1 MLKCVGVCGFSGD
14 EFSQRRSFN
23 TNGVGGKKSRMA
35 RKSLFCLCA
44 LTAAMVLGCEDTK
57 HEAPVGAGGDIGPVL
72 TNKPHDEVTRG
83 FAMNARN
90 GCALDSDCAAGLF
103 CFHGACTSQCSAT
116 KPCDVGTCSERGRC
130 VKSNSAQS
138 LARDLKT
145 DLSEAQKSSVVDSI
159 PGARIHAK
167 PSEKTYVEKGAN
179 KVEMTIVTEESYG
192 AISYTVTDV
201 VDGTIS
207 DVETVEPEIDEVT
220 GQATYII
227 TVNTVQS
234 SLGEQGSVETVV
246 VDTSLGSYEV
256 ALVPQKPATAL
267 YEGSVMADNFAG
279 VGLPIR
285 FGLEVVPE
293 NINKYEDI
301 KGLTLYLP
309 SSGSD
314 LFSPEIVSDASKTV
328 WSKVKMQKS
337 DECIDESNDSCWVAE
352 YSTNDYTF
360 AGSRLVDASQK
371 VNRSIR
377 IEIYG
382 YDADSGMMFD
392 GAMRDIIAGVYRNA
406 DLSGK
411 KQWAKAAMNGV
422 FIANRSS
429 AFDTSAEGFES
440 VDHVKNA
447 EQLRPLDGA
456 AADVCND
463 SSIAALMAFAK
474 CDEDDDACD
483 LSDCASIATLDAYKS
498 SEAAQ
503 KCLLAAADKLVA
515 SDDMVSKII
524 EKLITREATDLNPV
538 HGFATLQEFMNDCAL
553 DGGICKERPEI
564 TCAVDLLGR
573 SYLTSDDSNKVEML
587 KNWHQLLRESYLGRQ
602 YSAWQNDTEVRR
614 KWLENS
620 TSPSF
625 LASTLEKINSDML
638 GLWERNVFNAH
649 QHVMAR
655 QFNQTSLEVLTRVE
669 SDPVIVAER
678 DVILSEF
685 ADGWAGVSDSLSLGL
700 RRYNTLYQNT
710 IDRKTKAAQMR
721 PHLFD
726 LYYAGLVETA
736 LNKDYGNGSLNA
748 SYGKDLFTNV
758 STLRQLDRSF
768 SSLVFMRDAEV
779 VTSTSVDPL
788 TGNALVLSDRKK
800 LAKETVAAAQAR
812 RDKVF
817 DDYDHKTINREQI
830 NATLTNAIDSLQTE
844 LVSICGLP
852 RGCRTV
858 EDKDCAPRAI
868 PGFCGFDIPAD
879 SDRPGDVDKALD
891 VSTVDVNSQI
901 AYYANKKYKI
911 DKNTA
916 LEKNNLYDFYSMTNT
931 GEAAEAILAY
941 RSAVKDVDIAKSE
954 YIALY
959 NKVTIAESTC
969 ESYAANIESW
979 NVSRNEL
986 LRTIQKN
993 IEVINAHYDNIT
1005 QAERDKIA
1013 GELKLLEDAYKQQSD
1028 YIKNWKDVVA
1038 KNYMGEQNK
1047 YITEIN
1053 SLTKYVSD
1061 LEYSASVMDGLKDV
1075 AQSLWEEPTTPDSL
1089 FGFSKFGAAKAVV
1102 TAAFN
1107 VIIFGLEGA
1116 ANTANKKI
1124 ADNEKD
1130 MELSTLNYEYTT
1142 ELDSLNNDLKLQE
1155 LELNLQRS
1163 LAKYDSYGDKDSCMA
1178 ASETDCHSEV
1188 VCNCSDADDDLSDI
1202 YSEVSCPTEKGC
1214 KLETSWYV
1222 MGLDQWILSE
1232 QNAIDSLDEVND
1244 TLRELFEV
1252 QDAYNRDLQDL
1263 DFKRSEYLSLSQDL
1277 IVKREQILKAEIAQ
1291 YTALKHYYAVLQ
1303 RAVTLQSQYDA
1314 AKERLQKINNL
1325 YSTPAAIFAF
1335 ASDLEIVES
1344 KIELAKER
1352 IYDYLAAVEYLSVR
1366 PFVDLRRA
1374 TYLARSTNDL
1384 DAIIDQIDTVVT
1396 KCGGG
1401 TNNVATVEVS
1411 AREMMGI
1418 TQDTAEM
1425 TAGERFRSVIA
1436 KGNIPINSLTR
1447 YTVDSNVRDLVK
1459 KGLDLRS
1466 GTFAVTIDK
1475 QMNLATT
1482 CNAKI
1487 ESIAIQIVGNDVIKP
1502 GAGENVVPTIT
1513 LFYDGQAQLVSCQP
1527 NIDTLVST
1535 INPSNPDESTLDITT
1550 SYGKY
1555 STFVVTPTKI
1565 SPTAKIN
1572 EYGEANI
1579 TLAGKPFATSYTVL
1593 IDTTISENSKIDWD
1607 KVDDIKFKINYS
1619 YQDLFPNTSACVS
1632 L

>member
-1 MLKCVGVCGFSGD
+1 MKYGVTHVGTLGA
-14 EFSQRRSFN
+14 EQNQLAEKRHSQRA
-23 TNGVGGKKSRMA
+23 V
-35 RKSLFCLCA
+35 LCLCA
-44 LTAAMVLGCEDTK
+44 VAAAMSFGCDNNGNSDGSEQAVK
-57 HEAPVGAGGDIGPVL
+57 APVL
-72 TNKPHDEVTRG
+72 TNTPHTAVTRS

-130 VKSNSAQS
+130 VKSNLAQS
-138 LARDLKT
+138 LLRDLNA
-145 DLSEAQKSSVVDSI
+145 DLSEAQKSSVVNSI
-159 PGARIHAK
+159 PGAKVHAK
-167 PSEKTYVEKGAN
+167 PSEKTYVEKGAST
-179 KVEMTIVTEESYG
+179 VEVTIVTEENYG
-192 AISYTVTDV
+192 PISYTVTDV
-201 VDGTIS
+201 LDDTIS

-220 GQATYII
+220 GQATYTIA
-227 TVNTVQS
+227 VNTVQS

-256 ALVPQKPATAL
+256 ALVPQKPATAI
-267 YEGSVMADNFAG
+267 YDGSVMAENFAG
-279 VGLPIR
+279 TGLPLR
-285 FGLEVVPE
+285 FGVEVVPE
-293 NINKYEDI
+293 NINKFEDI
-301 KGLTLYLP
+301 RSLTLYLP
-309 SSGSD
+309 SSGAD
-314 LFSPEIVSDASKTV
+314 LFSPENVSDSAKTV
-328 WSKVKMQKS
+328 WSRLEMKKS
-337 DECIDESNDSCWVAE
+337 EDCIDERNESCWVAE

-360 AGSRLVDASQK
+360 ADSRLVDASQK
-371 VNRSIR
+371 VNRSLR
-377 IEIYG
+377 FEIYG
-382 YDADSGMMFD
+382 YDADAMMFD
-392 GAMRDIIAGVYRNA
+392 GAMRDILAGVYRTA

-411 KQWAKAAMNGV
+411 KQWAKATMDGLFVAT
-422 FIANRSS
+422 RS
-429 AFDTSAEGFES
+429 APFDTAAEGFES
-440 VDHVKNA
+440 VDHVKQT
-447 EQLRPLDGA
+447 ESLRALDSD
-456 AADVCND
+456 AADVCTND
-463 SSIAALMAFAK
+463 SIAALMAFAK
-474 CDEDDDACD
+474 CDENDDTCD
-483 LSDCASIATLDAYKS
+483 LSACASIATLDAYKS

-503 KCLLAAADKLVA
+503 KCLLAASDNLVA
-515 SDDMVSKII
+515 SEDMVSKII

-602 YSAWQNDTEVRR
+602 YSAWQNDVDVRK
-614 KWLENS
+614 KWLENA
-620 TSPSF
+620 TAPSF

-685 ADGWAGVSDSLSLGL
+685 ADGWAGVSDALSLGL
-700 RRYNTLYQNT
+700 RRYNALYQNT
-710 IDRKTKAAQMR
+710 IDRKAKAAQMR

-726 LYYAGLVETA
+726 LYFAGLIETA
-736 LNKDYGNGSLNA
+736 LNRDYGNGSLNA
-748 SYGKDLFTNV
+748 SYGKNLYTNV
-758 STLRQLDRSF
+758 STIRALDRSF
-768 SSLVFMRDAEV
+768 DSLVFMRDAEV

-788 TGNALVLSDRKK
+788 TGNAQVLSERKN

-817 DDYDHKTINREQI
+817 DDYNQKNINREEI
-830 NATLTNAIDSLQTE
+830 NSMLSNSLDSLQSE
-844 LVSICGLP
+844 LVAICGLP
-852 RGCRTV
+852 RGCTSA
-858 EDKDCAPRAI
+858 KDNNCAPRTML
-868 PGFCGFDIPAD
+868 GFCGFDIPAD
-879 SDRPGDVDKALD
+879 SERPGDVNKALD
-891 VSTVDVNSQI
+891 ESSIDLNSQI
-901 AYYANKKYKI
+901 LYYANKKYII
-911 DKNTA
+911 DDDTELNTG
-916 LEKNNLYDFYSMTNT
+916 NVFDFYSMTNT

-941 RSAVKDVDIAKSE
+941 RSALKDVDIAKSE

-959 NKVTIAESTC
+959 NKVAIAQSTC
-969 ESYAANIESW
+969 NAYAANIEKW
-979 NVSRNEL
+979 NDSRNEL
-986 LRTIQKN
+986 LSTIQKN
-993 IEVINAHYDNIT
+993 VEVINEHYDNIT
-1005 QAERDKIA
+1005 AAERQKIA
-1013 GELKLLEDAYKQQSD
+1013 QDLKLLEDSYKEQNNYINNWQNTVAKDYNDNQKD
-1028 YIKNWKDVVA
+1028 YI
-1038 KNYMGEQNK
+1038 NK
-1047 YITEIN
+1047 IYD
-1053 SLTKYVSD
+1053 LTTYVSD
-1061 LEYSASVMDGLKDV
+1061 LEYSASVMEGLKDV
-1075 AQSLWEEPTTPDSL
+1075 AQSLWEEPKDSDVI
-1089 FGFSKFGAAKAVV
+1089 FGFSTFGAAKGVV

-1107 VIIFGLEGA
+1107 VINFGLTGA

-1124 ADNEKD
+1124 AEQEKLQA
-1130 MELSTLNYEYTT
+1130 LSDLKYEYDV
-1142 ELDSLNNDLKLQE
+1142 ELNSLNNDLKLQE
-1155 LELNLQRS
+1155 LELNVQRELS
-1163 LAKYDSYGDKDSCMA
+1163 KYIPYADETSCKA
-1178 ASETDCHSEV
+1178 ASPDDCHSEV
-1188 VCNCSDADDDLSDI
+1188 VCDCSEAEGNLSDI
-1202 YSEVSCPTEKGC
+1202 YSEVSCPTDKGC
-1214 KLETSWYV
+1214 KLETSWFV

-1232 QNAIDSLDEVND
+1232 QNAIDTLDEVND

-1263 DFKRSEYLSLSQDL
+1263 AFKRAEYLSLSQDL
-1277 IVKREQILKAEIAQ
+1277 IVKRQQIVKAQIAQ
-1291 YTALKHYYAVLQ
+1291 YTALKHYYSVIQ
-1303 RAVTLQSQYDA
+1303 RAVMLQSQYDA

-1325 YSTPAAIFAF
+1325 YSTPAAIFSF

-1384 DAIIDQIDTVVT
+1384 DKIVDQIDTVVT

-1401 TNNVATVEVS
+1401 TNNVATVEIS

-1447 YTVDSNVRDLVK
+1447 YTVDSNVRDLVR

-1475 QMNLATT
+1475 SMNLATT

-1487 ESIAIQIVGNDVIKP
+1487 ESIAIQIVGTDVIKA

-1513 LFYDGQAQLVSCQP
+1513 LFYDGQSQLVSCQP
-1527 NIDTLVST
+1527 NIEALVKT
-1535 INPSNPDESTLDITT
+1535 INPANPDESTLDITT
-1550 SYGKY
+1550 SFGKY
-1555 STFVVTPTKI
+1555 STFIVEPTKI

-1607 KVDDIKFKINYS
+1607 KVDDIKFRINYS
-1619 YQDLFPNTSACVS
+1619 YQDLFPNSSACVS